1 MIGGCSRLLHRIA
14 MLCLCVGALFAPQLR
29 AEDVSSAQRR
39 AALELLNAIASGDPQ
54 TFANALHPDERD
66 RLRVA
71 LLVKLREEA
80 ARNDD
85 TLRGRFFGAARP
97 LADIERLTSLDFCVV
112 LLKRSFWRG
121 RPFEDVKGLSA
132 VRDGDAVHVLV
143 KGRQP
148 KDRGKTE
155 VIESV
160 TLLPYGREWKA
171 ALPTEI
177 AAQLEDLESNRGRV
191 IAQSGSVNAGA
202 SGGGAASGSAPTA
215 SRGITKNPPGVLALL
230 DAAEKALV
238 EGRCDI
244 YYREHLSPN
253 FRKTQ
258 SSRML
263 DTLVAS
269 CRRSI
274 ANRELL
280 IAALRIVRPA
290 SPNFEA
296 GGTRAVYDV
305 SGQGLPF
312 DRFALEQVGD
322 RWYVAE

>member
-1 MIGGCSRLLHRIA
+1 MLRRVAIVLLA
-14 MLCLCVGALFAPQLR
+14 FAALFAAPAR
-29 AEDVSSAQRR
+29 ADDVSAAQRR
-39 AALELLNAIASGDPQ
+39 AALELLNAVASGDAQ
-54 TFANALHPDERD
+54 ALADALHPDERD
-66 RLRVA
+66 RVRAA
-71 LLVKLREEA
+71 LLVKLRDEA
-80 ARNDD
+80 TRNDD
-85 TLRGRFFGAARP
+85 TLRGRFFGTARP
-97 LADIERLTSLDFCVV
+97 LADIERLTSADFCAV
-112 LLKRSFWRG
+112 LLKRTFWRG
-121 RPFEDVKGLSA
+121 RPFEDVKGLVA
-132 VRDGDAVHVLV
+132 VRDGDLVHVLV

-155 VIESV
+155 VLASV
-160 TLLPYGREWKA
+160 TLLPYGKEWKA
-171 ALPTEI
+171 ALPSEI
-177 AAQLEDLESNRGRV
+177 AAQLEDLESNRGRT
-191 IAQSGSVNAGA
+191 IAQAATSTSGNASGNLGAAGA
-202 SGGGAASGSAPTA
+202 GAPTA
-215 SRGITKNPPGVLALL
+215 ARSTAKNPLGVLALL

-238 EGRCDI
+238 EGRCDT

-263 DTLVAS
+263 DTLIAS

-290 SPNFEA
+290 APNFEA

-312 DRFALEQVGD
+312 DRFALEQVGE

>member
-1 MIGGCSRLLHRIA
+1 MWRLVVIVLFA
-14 MLCLCVGALFAPQLR
+14 CTALCVTPAR
-29 AEDVSSAQRR
+29 ADDVSAAQRR
-39 AALELLNAIASGDPQ
+39 AALEFLNAVASGEAQ
-54 TFANALHPDERD
+54 ALADAVHPDERD
-66 RLRVA
+66 RVRA
-71 LLVKLREEA
+71 SLLVKLRDEA
-80 ARNDD
+80 TRNDD
-85 TLRGRFFGAARP
+85 TLRGRFFGTARP
-97 LADIERLTSLDFCVV
+97 LAEIERLTSIDFCTV
-112 LLKRSFWRG
+112 LLKRTFWRG

-132 VRDGDAVHVLV
+132 VRDGDLVHVLV
-143 KGRQP
+143 KGRQA

-155 VIESV
+155 VLASV
-160 TLLPYGREWKA
+160 TLLPYGKEWKA
-171 ALPTEI
+171 AWPSEI
-177 AAQLEDLESNRGRV
+177 AAQLEDLESNRGRT
-191 IAQSGSVNAGA
+191 IA
-202 SGGGAASGSAPTA
+202 SGAGAPTA
-215 SRGITKNPPGVLALL
+215 ARSTAKNPPGVLTLL

-238 EGRCDI
+238 ENRCDV

-258 SSRML
+258 SPRVL
-263 DTLVAS
+263 DTLIVS

-290 SPNFEA
+290 APNFEA

>member
-1 MIGGCSRLLHRIA
+1 MWRLVVIVLFA
-14 MLCLCVGALFAPQLR
+14 CTALCVTPACAD
-29 AEDVSSAQRR
+29 DVSAAQRR
-39 AALELLNAIASGDPQ
+39 AALEFLNAVASGEAQ
-54 TFANALHPDERD
+54 ALADAVHPDERD
-66 RLRVA
+66 RVRA
-71 LLVKLREEA
+71 SLLVKLRDEA
-80 ARNDD
+80 TRNDD
-85 TLRGRFFGAARP
+85 TLRGRFFGTARP
-97 LADIERLTSLDFCVV
+97 LAEIERLTSIDFCTV
-112 LLKRSFWRG
+112 LLKRTFWRG

-132 VRDGDAVHVLV
+132 VRDGDLVHVLV
-143 KGRQP
+143 KGRQV

-155 VIESV
+155 VLASV
-160 TLLPYGREWKA
+160 SLLPYGKEWKA
-171 ALPTEI
+171 AWPSEI
-177 AAQLEDLESNRGRV
+177 AAQLEDLESNRGRT
-191 IAQSGSVNAGA
+191 IA
-202 SGGGAASGSAPTA
+202 SGAGAPTA
-215 SRGITKNPPGVLALL
+215 ARSMAKNPPGVLTLL

-238 EGRCDI
+238 ENRCDV

-258 SSRML
+258 SPRVL
-263 DTLVAS
+263 DTLIAS

-290 SPNFEA
+290 APNFEA